1 MKKFDLIVKGILLWF
16 TTLILLLSILDI
28 DNIIDKGF
36 DIFFTTI
43 IINAALLSGCFF
55 TITKKEFLILS
66 GHNWFNSV
74 LNKDLNE
81 N

>member
-28 DNIIDKGF
+28 DNIIDEGF

-43 IINAALLSGCFF
+43 IIDTALLSSCFF
-55 TITKKEFLILS
+55 TITKEEFLILS
-66 GHNWFNSV
+66 GHNWFNNV

-81 N
+81 D